1 MTSLNSLSNVCGDS
15 NWVDAAHR
23 QVMTPLTRTAP
34 LTSVGN
40 LTQDN
45 IGDTIEFVQV
55 NRPSLRDHL
64 SGGARPPREEV
75 RGVISSVVHASGSTL
90 VGVGGV
96 KYAIRHTTG
105 VAIERAPQKTAVSY
119 PPLPPAQVR
128 PITAPSSAA
137 EAVQS
142 DAGYVSAVLPTETGL
157 PSGTRIDTFAYA
169 IDSSDLGHVVAFTIG
184 QISTSGTLE
193 EVTPGPFEDAVRLTV
208 DGQDFV
214 MPSGK
219 PVSVVVAHRRAERPR
234 YFTVR

>member
-1 MTSLNSLSNVCGDS
+1 MTSLTG
-15 NWVDAAHR
+15 
-23 QVMTPLTRTAP
+23 TAP

-64 SGGARPPREEV
+64 SDAGARPPREEA
-75 RGVISSVVHASGSTL
+75 RGVIGSVVHASGSTL
-90 VGVGGV
+90 VEVDGV
-96 KYAIRHTTG
+96 KHAIRHTTG
-105 VAIERAPQKTAVSY
+105 VAIERAPQKRAITY
-119 PPLPPAQVR
+119 PPLPTVQVR
-128 PITAPSSAA
+128 PITTPARTA

-142 DAGYVSAVLPTETGL
+142 DAGYLSAVQPTETGL
-157 PSGTRIDTFAYA
+157 PVGTRIDSFAYA
-169 IDSSDLGHVVAFTIG
+169 IDSSDLGHVVAFTVG
-184 QISTSGTLE
+184 DFSTSGTLE
-193 EVTPGPFEDAVRLTV
+193 NVDPGPFEDTVRLTV
-208 DGQDFV
+208 DGTDFV